1 MSTALLCNSLPPFTY
16 RGCKPLASLC
26 SPHDLMSK
34 SCVPPSGPDLVWSMA
49 PFLRP
54 STWTWALLEGALWLS
69 VLWALFSPAC
79 CSHDPPKWRFS
90 TSEIVIPR
98 KVPQRMGKSDMS
110 EHIAYSM
117 RFRGQRHVVHM
128 KLKKNMIPQNFPV
141 YTSNDQGAQQEDY
154 PFVPRD
160 CYFYSYLEGVPGSQA
175 TLDTCTGGLKGMI
188 QVDDSTYEM
197 KPLASSSKFEHVISL
212 LVVDERSRKSKKCRN
227 DEIMAEANIPPE
239 ETQLA
244 GSPRAAPVYLW
255 RVHIKNIAIHYTMTH
270 SLFLKIGS
278 NQTASLD
285 IAMMMTNIANSI
297 YRVSGFLVFARA
309 ICIWN
314 REEAYNPGWFNNV
327 WKFIEH
333 FGYWKSGFYWEMH
346 HATTV
351 ILAGEKIGNEEYAAN
366 QNGACNP
373 NWGVAFVHVGKKH
386 FFLGSSLMAHA
397 VGHIMNLE
405 HDKPGCVCF
414 RRTSCIMNAF
424 PTLQD
429 MLSNCSHD
437 RILVYMND
445 WDPCFSQARVTY
457 NNLNYVVPRCG
468 NKIVD
473 EGEKCDCGSLKD
485 CLSDK
490 CCGTNCELT
499 KGSTCTAG
507 GCCENCQF
515 APTGTIC
522 RDKFGI
528 CDLPEYCNGV
538 SEQCPANFYIM
549 DGTPCSPLAV
559 CMSGNCSDRDL
570 QCQALFGYQVK
581 DASPACYRE
590 LNVKGDRFGNCEVK
604 EVLGGSRPIACQTE
618 DILCGQIHCDGVVR
632 IPGGGEHTTFRHIKV
647 HDIKE
652 ENCFGYDAHH
662 GTELPEMSFVL
673 DGATCGPGKYCK
685 GRKCVFHQ
693 TLQYNCNISSCNF
706 RGVCN
711 NNGNCHCIQGWQPPH
726 CRQRGSGGSVNSGP
740 SIAAGKTF
748 KAKIHMSVNKLII
761 LVGTRVFLVLASIT
775 SGAISKAVLRPPQA
789 AVRPQVPP
797 RRPR

>member
-1 MSTALLCNSLPPFTY
+1 
-16 RGCKPLASLC
+16 
-26 SPHDLMSK
+26 MSK

-255 RVHIKNIAIHYTMTH
+255 RIHSKTIGIHYTVTD
-270 SLFLKIGS
+270 SFYIRTGS
-278 NQTASLD
+278 NVTISIGATLIINS
-285 IAMMMTNIANSI
+285 IADSI
-297 YRVSGFLVFARA
+297 YRVSGFYWHINA
-309 ICIWN
+309 ICIWTS
-314 REEAYNPGWFNNV
+314 YPQFNVYEYDNDI
-327 WKFIEH
+327 WGLLEH
-333 FGYWKSGFYWEMH
+333 FGRWKANFFWQMPHSTS
-346 HATTV
+346 A
-351 ILAGEKIGNEEYAAN
+351 ILSSHKLGDVDYAGVQGSVCVPSWSVLYS
-366 QNGACNP
+366 
-373 NWGVAFVHVGKKH
+373 HVVGENH
-386 FFLGSSLMAHA
+386 FFMGSSLVAHA
-397 VGHIMNLE
+397 MGHVLDLQ
-405 HDKPGCVCF
+405 HDVSGCVCF
-414 RRTSCIMNAF
+414 RRTTCVMNEF

-429 MLSNCSHD
+429 MLSNCSHSELLT
-437 RILVYMND
+437 LVND
-445 WDPCFSQARVTY
+445 WDPCLSKEHSTY
-457 NNLNYVVPRCG
+457 TNYNYKLPRCG

-473 EGEKCDCGSLKD
+473 EGEQCDCGSLKD

-490 CCGTNCELT
+490 CCETYCDYTE
-499 KGSTCTAG
+499 GSICAKG

-522 RDKFGI
+522 RDKLGI
-528 CDLPEYCNGV
+528 CDLPEFCNGV

-581 DASPACYRE
+581 DASPDCYKK
-590 LNVKGDRFGNCEVK
+590 LNRKGDRFGNCGV
-604 EVLGGSRPIACQTE
+604 VLRRGGRQPVPCQIE
-618 DILCGQIHCDGVVR
+618 DYLCGQIHCDGVSH
-632 IPGGGEHTTFRHIKV
+632 IPGGGEHTTFHHIKV
-647 HDIKE
+647 QSYKE

-662 GTELPEMSFVL
+662 GTDLPDISLVM
-673 DGATCGPGKYCK
+673 DGATCGPGKYCHK
-685 GRKCVFHQ
+685 QRCVFHQ
-693 TLQYNCNISSCNF
+693 TLHFNCNIVSCNF

-711 NNGNCHCIQGWQPPH
+711 NIGNCHCVQGWQPPD
-726 CRQRGSGGSVNSGP
+726 CAEKGAGGSIDSGP
-740 SIAAGKTF
+740 SVSSEERF
-748 KAKIHMSVNKLII
+748 NAKIHMSVNRLII
-761 LVGTRVFLVLASIT
+761 LVGTRMLLVIASII
-775 SGAISKAVLRPPQA
+775 SGAISKAAL
-789 AVRPQVPP
+789 RPQVPP